1 MTDTLTT
8 ISLIALTLLSLAAWF
23 VALSRARRVAR
34 GEPVT
39 TFASLQTFL
48 VGLCIALGAGL
59 FIYRTLAVHKR
70 WQPLE
75 AHVDGLILIG
85 ALLAMT
91 VTYLVKR
98 GRMKGLS
105 LFALPF
111 LAVTFAWAI
120 CASLW
125 TFRPFG
131 EINSVWKMIHLSSV
145 YGGMLF
151 FIMAAIAG
159 GMYLYVQKTLHTRHD
174 PSATRPFASLEAI
187 ETLIVRT
194 SALGFALLSLGLV
207 TGLII
212 VTGGETRLGTGWWHS
227 PKVLLAG
234 AAWLVYAVVMN
245 VKHTTHFRGARA
257 AWLSIAGLILL
268 LATFGIATALPAL
281 PKDEPP
287 RPIFRSA
294 PRPSGSG
301 SEESR
306 VNPLPYGR
314 GSSSRSLASPRPT
327 GTGLREIV
335 FQRIDS
341 VSSMLPEASC
351 ES

>member
-8 ISLIALTLLSLAAWF
+8 VSLILLTVLSLTAWF
-23 VALSRARRVAR
+23 VALKRARHVAA
-34 GEPVT
+34 GGDAEHH
-39 TFASLQTFL
+39 ANLQTAL
-48 VGLCIALGAGL
+48 VGFCIALGGAL
-59 FIYRTLAVHKR
+59 FVYRAFVIHKR

-85 ALLAMT
+85 VLLAMT

-111 LAVTFAWAI
+111 LTLTFAWAI

-131 EINSVWKMIHLSSV
+131 EINSVWMTVHLSSV

-151 FIMAAIAG
+151 FLMAAIAG
-159 GMYLYVQKTLHTRHD
+159 GMYLYVQRTLHRSRDSTV
-174 PSATRPFASLEAI
+174 TRPFASLEAI

-194 SALGFALLSLGLV
+194 SALGFALLTLGLV

-212 VTGGETRLGTGWWHS
+212 VTGGPTRLGTGWWYS

-234 AAWLVYAVVMN
+234 SAWLVYAVVMN

-257 AWLSIAGLILL
+257 AWLSIAGLVLL
-268 LATFGIATALPAL
+268 LATFGIATALPGIKKENSNRAL
-281 PKDEPP
+281 PKSDLANLKSEISNLKSEISNFNSP
-287 RPIFRSA
+287 
-294 PRPSGSG
+294 GSD
-301 SEESR
+301 
-306 VNPLPYGR
+306 
-314 GSSSRSLASPRPT
+314 SSSRSSCLRASVPSCLALEVP
-327 GTGLREIV
+327 
-335 FQRIDS
+335 
-341 VSSMLPEASC
+341 C

>member
-8 ISLIALTLLSLAAWF
+8 LILIVLTLLSLAAWL
-23 VALSRARRVAR
+23 VALGRARLVAR
-34 GEPVT
+34 GQDPAT
-39 TFASLQTFL
+39 HANLQSFL
-48 VGLCIALGAGL
+48 VGLCIALGGGL
-59 FIYRTLAVHKR
+59 FIYRALAVHQR

-85 ALLAMT
+85 VLLAMT

-120 CASLW
+120 CASFW

-131 EINSVWKMIHLSSV
+131 EIDSVWKMIHLSSV

-159 GMYLYVQKTLHTRHD
+159 GMYLYVQRTLHRSHD
-174 PSATRPFASLEAI
+174 PTATRPFASLEAI

-257 AWLSIAGLILL
+257 AWLSIAGLVLL

-281 PKDEPP
+281 PKEKASRDDRQRVTISELRFALPLRPSVPP
-287 RPIFRSA
+287 RLRAFPLS
-294 PRPSGSG
+294 
-301 SEESR
+301 
-306 VNPLPYGR
+306 PLP
-314 GSSSRSLASPRPT
+314 
-327 GTGLREIV
+327 
-335 FQRIDS
+335 
-341 VSSMLPEASC
+341 PEATCAS
-351 ES
+351 

>member
-8 ISLIALTLLSLAAWF
+8 LCLVVLTLLSLAAWL
-23 VALSRARRVAR
+23 VALRRARLVAR
-34 GEPVT
+34 GGQPGVML
-39 TFASLQTFL
+39 SLQSAL
-48 VGLCIALGAGL
+48 VGACIALGGGL
-59 FIYRTLAVHKR
+59 FIYRALVIHKR

-85 ALLAMT
+85 VLLAIT
-91 VTYLVKR
+91 VTYLVQR

-120 CASLW
+120 CASFW

-131 EINSVWKMIHLSSV
+131 EIDSVWKAIHLSSV

-151 FIMAAIAG
+151 FLMAAIAG
-159 GMYLYVQKTLHTRHD
+159 GMYLYVMRTLHRSHD
-174 PSATRPFASLEAI
+174 PTATRPFASLEAI

-212 VTGGETRLGTGWWHS
+212 VTGGPTRLGDGWWYS
-227 PKVLLAG
+227 PKVVLAA

-268 LATFGIATALPAL
+268 LATFGIATALPGL
-281 PKDEPP
+281 PNVPSQSSQPP
-287 RPIFRSA
+287 LEMPDWEFEIWHLAFA
-294 PRPSGSG
+294 PRG
-301 SEESR
+301 
-306 VNPLPYGR
+306 
-314 GSSSRSLASPRPT
+314 
-327 GTGLREIV
+327 
-335 FQRIDS
+335 
-341 VSSMLPEASC
+341 ASC

>member
-8 ISLIALTLLSLAAWF
+8 LGLVVLTLLSLAAWG
-23 VALSRARRVAR
+23 VALSRARRVSKG
-34 GEPVT
+34 GEP
-39 TFASLQTFL
+39 AEGAALQTSL
-48 VGLCIALGAGL
+48 VGITIALGAGL
-59 FIYRTLAVHKR
+59 FIYRAIFLHER

-75 AHVDGLILIG
+75 AHVDGLLLIG
-85 ALLAMT
+85 VLLAIT

-131 EINSVWKMIHLSSV
+131 EINSVWMTVHLSSV

-151 FIMAAIAG
+151 FLMAAIAG
-159 GMYLYVQKTLHTRHD
+159 GMYLFVQRTLRKSHD
-174 PSATRPFASLEAI
+174 PTASKPFASLEAI

-194 SALGFALLSLGLV
+194 SALGFALLTLGLV
-207 TGLII
+207 TGLVI
-212 VTGGETRLGTGWWHS
+212 VTGGPTRLGAGWWHS

-234 AAWLVYAVVMN
+234 AAWAVYAVVMN
-245 VKHTTHFRGARA
+245 VKHTTNFRGSRA
-257 AWLSIAGLILL
+257 AWLSIAGLVLL
-268 LATFGIATALPAL
+268 LATFGIATALPAIEKVKETEEKEQPEKQSREGEAPALRRLAL
-281 PKDEPP
+281 PRTAE
-287 RPIFRSA
+287 A
-294 PRPSGSG
+294 P
-301 SEESR
+301 
-306 VNPLPYGR
+306 
-314 GSSSRSLASPRPT
+314 
-327 GTGLREIV
+327 
-335 FQRIDS
+335 
-341 VSSMLPEASC
+341 C